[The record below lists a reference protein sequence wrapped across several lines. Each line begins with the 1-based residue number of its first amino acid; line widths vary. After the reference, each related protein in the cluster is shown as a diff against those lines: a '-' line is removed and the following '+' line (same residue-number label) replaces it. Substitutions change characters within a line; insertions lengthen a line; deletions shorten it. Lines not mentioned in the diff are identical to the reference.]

1 MRGRKG
7 NHALKKVMGF
17 MIDYFV
23 FKLKNFNSSVLGLDD
38 CPTMIRHKLMFQ

>member
-23 FKLKNFNSSVLGLDD
+23 FKLKNF
-38 CPTMIRHKLMFQ
+38 KLNTRRDKREHSRCLELHEL